1 MFLKSVLLS
10 VAVATSLAGC
20 TSQMEIANQDAKY
33 KQLNTPLKTQIS
45 VPFNEEQARTAL
57 QSGSANIKGV
67 LFHKITNGQKHNG
80 FEPIDASLTFRP
92 AKPIS
97 GVEMYL
103 YPVTDHLLQ
112 LLKLEDE
119 NRRSKRSRRFSKDKQ
134 LREYIADPR
143 LYKYSFSA
151 VTDEQ
156 GRYYFKTLKPGR
168 YYIVAETQDINTHGT
183 DMVPIG
189 MSDWGGGTV
198 QHYRNQ
204 NYKLKRPIDYS
215 EFVEIKPGQN
225 EITLESRMRITKD

>member
-67 LFHKITNGQKHNG
+67 LFHKITNGQQYNG
-80 FEPIDASLTFRP
+80 FEPIDASLTLRP
-92 AKPIS
+92 AKPIP
-97 GVEMYL
+97 GVNMYL

-168 YYIVAETQDINTHGT
+168 YYIVAQTQDINTHGT

-215 EFVEIKPGQN
+215 EFVEIKPSQN
-225 EITLESRMRITKD
+225 EITLESRMRVTKD